1 MKIAAIVTCLRRRSH
16 AHVVLENF
24 LEPYLFNGRKIQPDC
39 QVVSMYADQLPPKR
53 GMAREV
59 AKQYGIRMY
68 PTIAQALRHGARR
81 LNVDAVLLIG
91 EHGTYRRNRLGQ
103 KRYPRKRFFDEI
115 VAVMRSSGRVVPIFN
130 DKHLSYR
137 WDWAREMY
145 DTSCELGI
153 PFMAGSSVTLAQ
165 RRPPLELPSGAKIV
179 EAVAVHGGPVE
190 SYDFHAME
198 LLQSFVESRAG
209 GETGVVSVEYLEG
222 KQLLKGDWSPA
233 LAHAALAAELGKAP
247 KSLHQ
252 IPGEPK
258 VPARGA
264 IIRYADGF
272 KATMLTV
279 GQNDMRW
286 SFACRLQGERRPRA
300 TNLYVGP
307 WENRNLFKA
316 LCHAVQHHFR
326 TGRAPYPVERTL
338 LSTGLTQALM
348 RARQQPGVAVQTPHL
363 EFAYKARS
371 FRAMREMGATWDII
385 TEDIPEPRGIDSFCG

>member
-16 AHVVLENF
+16 AHVILENF

-39 QVVSMYADQLPPKR
+39 QVVSMYADQLAPKG

-59 AKQYGIRMY
+59 AKRYGIRMY
-68 PTIAQALRHGARR
+68 PTIAQALCHGARR
-81 LNVDAVLLIG
+81 LNVDAVLLIA

-115 VAVMRSSGRVVPIFN
+115 VAVMRSSGRTVPIFN

-137 WDWAREMY
+137 WDWAQEMY
-145 DTSCELGI
+145 DTSRELSI
-153 PFMAGSSVTLAQ
+153 PFMAGSSVSLAQ

-222 KQLLKGDWSPA
+222 KRLLKGDWSPS
-233 LAHAALAAELGKAP
+233 LAHAALAAELGRAP

-286 SFACRLQGERRPRA
+286 SFACRLQGERRLRA
-300 TNLYVGP
+300 TNLHVGP
-307 WENRNLFKA
+307 WDNRNLFKA
-316 LCHAVQHHFR
+316 LCHAIQHHFR

-348 RARQQPGVAVQTPHL
+348 QARQQPGIPVQTPHL
-363 EFAYKARS
+363 EFPYKARS
-371 FRAMREMGATWDII
+371 FRAMREMGATWDIL
-385 TEDIPEPRGIDSFCG
+385 TKDIPEPRGMDSFCG